1 MPFVEFP
8 ATVATSFTELPKVG
22 STLETADEVIVD
34 GGGVGVG
41 LGVGELETAAQVGT
55 VTVLVSK
62 VTSPVLASNL
72 PSTTALVP
80 RVILVDARIVPWK
93 LDPLPSVAELP
104 TCQKTLH
111 ACAPFSKII
120 SLAEADVSPEP
131 AWKINTAF
139 AFPAPFRVKGPLS
152 WMVLAEL

>member
-1 MPFVEFP
+1 MPLVEFP
-8 ATVATSFTELPKVG
+8 ATVATSFKEVPKVG
-22 STLETADEVIVD
+22 STLETAEEVTVD
-34 GGGVGVG
+34 GVGVG
-41 LGVGELETAAQVGT
+41 DGAVVAAAQVGT
-55 VTVLVSK
+55 VTVFVSR
-62 VTSPVLASNL
+62 VTSPVLANNL

-93 LDPLPSVAELP
+93 LDPVPSVAELP

-111 ACAPFSKII
+111 AWAPFSKMI

-139 AFPAPFRVKGPLS
+139 ELPAPFRVKGPFS
-152 WMVLAEL
+152 CMVLAEL